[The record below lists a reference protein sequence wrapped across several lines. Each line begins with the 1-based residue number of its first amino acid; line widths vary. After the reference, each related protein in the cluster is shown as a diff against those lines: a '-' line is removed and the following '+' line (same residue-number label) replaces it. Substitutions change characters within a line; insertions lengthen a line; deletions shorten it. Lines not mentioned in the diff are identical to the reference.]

1 MAADRILENP
11 LLGEGEGKFWDITSG
26 VGRVVTGETPA
37 WLGGEASQ
45 NLDQDFA
52 VMTQANRKAVTGA
65 GASVEELKRLVQEF
79 KGQGS
84 QREIKRKVEQ
94 IKKERVQ
101 DLRAI
106 MSGMAPAKRAPM
118 LESIK
123 DPAIR
128 AKILEE

>member
-1 MAADRILENP
+1 
-11 LLGEGEGKFWDITSG
+11 
-26 VGRVVTGETPA
+26 
-37 WLGGEASQ
+37 
-45 NLDQDFA
+45 
-52 VMTQANRKAVTGA
+52 
-65 GASVEELKRLVQEF
+65 VEELKRLVQEF